1 MNSLQTVILALA
13 LGSAAAFTPVN
24 TPQRAAVAT
33 KFGKADL
40 IELAESNTDGL
51 SPGFWDPLGVS
62 DIDFWGLGQ
71 EGTIGY
77 LRHAEI
83 KHGRV
88 AMAAFLGYCAQC
100 TDLVKGPHTLDPY
113 RGYIENVSPQ
123 EQWDNIPL
131 IAKLQIITL
140 VGMLES
146 YGEGA
151 GCEDGEYTHYTK
163 GGLPG
168 YYPPIKGK
176 GAVTPI
182 TLNLFDPLDW
192 FAERSPEEL
201 ERGRRVEVNNGRL
214 AMIGI
219 GGVLSA
225 SKGLVVPPLNS
236 LPIPQYDGDV
246 MAPFSADFSLGGHT
260 FNRVIDWAAN
270 N

>member
-1 MNSLQTVILALA
+1 MKFTALVLALTF
-13 LGSAAAFTPVN
+13 GSAAAFAPVA
-24 TPQRAAVAT
+24 PAKASVKVAAAKDDLVA
-33 KFGKADL
+33 
-40 IELAESNTDGL
+40 LAEANTDSL
-51 SPGFWDPLGVS
+51 SPGFWDPLGCA

-100 TDLVKGPHTLDPY
+100 TDLVKGEHSILPY
-113 RGYIENVSPQ
+113 RNYVADVSPQ

-131 IAKLQIITL
+131 IGKLQIFTL

-151 GCEDGEYTHYTK
+151 GSDASEYTHYTK

-168 YYPPIKGK
+168 YFPPIKGK
-176 GAVTPI
+176 GAVTP
-182 TLNLFDPLDW
+182 LPLDLFDPFGILP
-192 FAERSPEEL
+192 SQTPEEK
-201 ERGRRVEVNNGRL
+201 ERGRRVEINNGRA
-214 AMIGI
+214 AMLGLTA
-219 GGVLSA
+219 VLSA
-225 SKGLVVPPLNS
+225 SKGLVVPPLNA

-246 MAPFSADFSLGGHT
+246 MVPFSGDFSFFGHT
-260 FNRVIDWAAN
+260 FNRVIDWGAR
-270 N
+270 